1 MKKVLIAGEKS
12 YIGCSLESYI
22 QGKLDRDEYRLDTV
36 DMIGDAWRSLE
47 LNSYD
52 CIVFVAGIVHVRDK
66 VPPEVYYK
74 VNCDLPIEMAKKAK
88 DAGVK
93 KFIFMSTMSVY
104 GDDEG
109 LIDDNFK
116 IEPKSH
122 YGISKYKAEQGLF
135 ALGCEEFK
143 VFALRPP
150 MVYGKGCKG
159 NYNTLAKFVKKIGVF
174 PNFKNER
181 SMIYIDNLCCFIKKV
196 IDGEL
201 DAGVWLP
208 QNKEYVNT
216 AEMARLIAE
225 ANGKKVFMPR
235 IFNPFIKLGKKMN
248 IEIVVKCFG
257 SYRYSKTDERN
268 LVDETPF
275 DVSVMKTEGK

>member
-12 YIGCSLESYI
+12 YIGCSLEGYI
-22 QGKLDRDEYRLDTV
+22 KSKADCKEYQLDTV
-36 DMIGDAWRSLE
+36 DMIGDGWRGLDLSE
-47 LNSYD
+47 YD
-52 CIVFVAGIVHVRDK
+52 CIFFVAGIVHVGDR

-74 VNCDLPIEMAKKAK
+74 VNCDLPIEMAEKARVS
-88 DAGVK
+88 GVK
-93 KFIFMSTMSVY
+93 KFIFMSTMSIY

-109 LIDDNFK
+109 VIDDDFK
-116 IEPKSH
+116 IAPKSH
-122 YGISKYKAEQGLF
+122 YGISKYMAEQGLF
-135 ALGCEEFK
+135 ELVCEGFE
-143 VFALRPP
+143 VFAIRPP
-150 MVYGKGCKG
+150 RAYGKGCKG
-159 NYNTLAKFVKKIGVF
+159 NYNTLAKFVKKYGVF

-181 SMIYIDNLCCFIKKV
+181 SMIYVDNLCCFIKKV

-201 DAGVWLP
+201 PAGVWLP

-216 AEMARLIAE
+216 AEMARLIAL
-225 ANGKKVFMPR
+225 ANDKKVFMPR
-235 IFNPFIKLGKKMN
+235 IFNPFIRLAKKMN

-257 SYRYSKTDERN
+257 SYRYAMIDERN

>member
-1 MKKVLIAGEKS
+1 MKKILIAGAKS
-12 YIGCSLESYI
+12 YIGCSFEGYI
-22 QGKLDRDEYRLDTV
+22 QGKADKNEYQIDTV
-36 DMIGDAWRSLE
+36 DMIGDGWREVDLSK
-47 LNSYD
+47 YD
-52 CIVFVAGIVHVRDK
+52 VLFFVAGIVHVKDK
-66 VPPEVYYK
+66 VPPEIYYK
-74 VNCDLPIEMAKKAK
+74 VNCDLPVEMAEKAK
-88 DAGVK
+88 AAGVE

-109 LIDDNFK
+109 LIDENFK

-135 ALGCEEFK
+135 PLNCPEFQ

-181 SMIYIDNLCCFIKKV
+181 SMIYVDNLCCFVKKV
-196 IDGEL
+196 IDGEIPS
-201 DAGVWLP
+201 GVWMP

-216 AEMARLIAE
+216 AEMARLIAA

-257 SYRYSKTDERN
+257 SYCYSKEDERN
-268 LVDETPF
+268 LIDETPF
-275 DVSVMKTEGK
+275 DVSIMKTEEK